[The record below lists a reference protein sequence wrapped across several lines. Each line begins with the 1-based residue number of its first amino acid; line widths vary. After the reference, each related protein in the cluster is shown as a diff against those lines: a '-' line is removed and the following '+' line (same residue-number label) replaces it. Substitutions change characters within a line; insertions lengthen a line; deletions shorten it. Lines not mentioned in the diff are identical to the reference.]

1 MSANIQLNIWSWVLQ
16 LFVQMNSYQCADS
29 ANALFLIKPMNASRL
44 GEHFTKENVDQI
56 ENDTYIY
63 ISDI

>member
-1 MSANIQLNIWSWVLQ
+1 
-16 LFVQMNSYQCADS
+16 MNSYQCADS
-29 ANALFLIKPMNASRL
+29 ANALFLIKPMNTSRL